1 MDSGL
6 CLVVAATPPRR
17 RAAAPLGPLALDP
30 LSKAG
35 RMWAKGVHMSDG
47 LVLGTL
53 GRGPRRQGFETKT
66 VRYSSHTIDDTQ
78 RRYSADAILFTSTGW
93 AVHSVAW
100 DVQAQRPTLVATY
113 ARFAGEDPRLE
124 LAEWSLR
131 SLARFRVYAAAILT
145 AIAVPVIASVL
156 LEDSGVS
163 TDVGA
168 VSMLSLVVLGVVFG
182 VCSEHLGKTPD
193 RWLDWSVVMVGAI
206 LGGFAVLVF
215 VVFVAMFGSLLGL
228 YVAAAVF
235 GVWLVLRSAIAG
247 ARMLASRRQRPA

>member
-1 MDSGL
+1 M
-6 CLVVAATPPRR
+6 
-17 RAAAPLGPLALDP
+17 
-30 LSKAG
+30 
-35 RMWAKGVHMSDG
+35 
-47 LVLGTL
+47 
-53 GRGPRRQGFETKT
+53 
-66 VRYSSHTIDDTQ
+66 
-78 RRYSADAILFTSTGW
+78 
-93 AVHSVAW
+93 
-100 DVQAQRPTLVATY
+100 ATY

-193 RWLDWSVVMVGAI
+193 RWLDWSVVMVGAT
-206 LGGFAVLVF
+206 GGFAVLVF

-235 GVWLVLRSAIAG
+235 GVWLVLRSSIAG